1 MHYIGHSSDLD
12 DRLIRHNS
20 NRNKFTKNKGP
31 WRLIISHKCKS
42 KAEAYRLE
50 LKLKAM
56 KNPLKAIEYLRKL
69 VQSIPT

>member
-12 DRLIRHNS
+12 DRLIRHNN

-31 WRLIISHKCKS
+31 WTLINSYQCNSKS
-42 KAEAYRLE
+42 EAYRLE

-56 KNPLKAIEYLRKL
+56 KNPHKAIEYLQKL
-69 VQSIPT
+69 VQSVPT